1 MAAAMAPTIESA
13 LVSLQVSP
21 DPLPAPPGFY
31 QRTSPLS
38 AAPPPP
44 PRHNPSPNST
54 PGPFLTPHQ
63 SRLAACGR
71 AARHGDLEGL
81 SETRSEAAK
90 LYAQAAARLT
100 PHPTPPHPK
109 PQVPSPTPNPNPSLR
124 SNPNPNPNTPPH
136 PATAAC
142 HRHRHRRVSVCNLS
156 SAPIVCTHPPLLPIV
171 CTQVERA
178 LGVFEGALSPAPSDA
193 PFAPVAVPAVA
204 PAAAAAGFAPRLAS
218 APPLELRGS
227 SPTGDARPGGAQLP
241 DGWGERQS
249 AVSAD
254 ELMRRGIILP
264 DEPLGDLK

>member
-1 MAAAMAPTIESA
+1 MAPTIESA
-13 LVSLQVSP
+13 LVSL
-21 DPLPAPPGFY
+21 
-31 QRTSPLS
+31 
-38 AAPPPP
+38 
-44 PRHNPSPNST
+44 
-54 PGPFLTPHQ
+54 Q

-90 LYAQAAARLT
+90 LYA
-100 PHPTPPHPK
+100 
-109 PQVPSPTPNPNPSLR
+109 
-124 SNPNPNPNTPPH
+124 
-136 PATAAC
+136 
-142 HRHRHRRVSVCNLS
+142 
-156 SAPIVCTHPPLLPIV
+156 
-171 CTQVERA
+171 QVERA